1 MTMLGKVTKG
11 KVVAPHLLLLYG
23 PDGIGKSTFGAGA
36 PNPIFLGP
44 EKGTMNLDVAR
55 FPSPNKWDDV
65 IQAVDELGSSNHE
78 FKTLVVDTLDWLE
91 PLVYEKV
98 CTDYGVNSIEKAAG
112 GYGKGYREAFNTMVD
127 FRERLS
133 FIRETKK
140 MNVILLAHSKVTTFE
155 DPATEQGYNRYEL
168 KLQDSANV
176 SMRSMWREYVDSVL
190 FCNFET
196 FSKGEGKSARGV
208 STRDRKMWTEREPAF
223 DAKNRFGLPFE
234 MNLDWTE
241 YHNAVNSIGVSEGE
255 HPDKVRTRILTAVET
270 NKIAGDLAKKV
281 IESAQKAKT
290 TPQLYKI
297 EKRLQTKLGELN
309 G

>member
-11 KVVAPHLLLLYG
+11 KQIAPHLLLLYG

-36 PNPIFLGP
+36 PSPVFLGP

-55 FPSPNKWDDV
+55 FPSPNSWSDV
-65 IQAVDELGSSNHE
+65 IQAVDELGSSNHD

-98 CTDYGVNSIEKAAG
+98 CKDYSVNSIEKAAG
-112 GYGKGYREAFNTMVD
+112 GYGKGYREAFNHMVD

-133 FIRETKK
+133 FLRENKG
-140 MNVILLAHSKVTTFE
+140 MNIILLAHSKVTTFE

-168 KLQDSANV
+168 KLQDANSV
-176 SMRSMWREYVDSVL
+176 SIRSMWREYVDAVL
-190 FCNFET
+190 FCNFQT
-196 FSKGEGKSARGV
+196 FSKGEGKQARGI
-208 STRDRKMWTEREPAF
+208 STRERKIWTERDAAF

-234 MNLDWTE
+234 MNLDWNEYNSAVRGLEQPTE
-241 YHNAVNSIGVSEGE
+241 APES
-255 HPDKVRTRILTAVET
+255 VRQRILTTVKTANLAE
-270 NKIAGDLAKKV
+270 DLAKKV
-281 IESAQKAKT
+281 TDSAEKAT
-290 TPQLYKI
+290 TTVQLYKI
-297 EKRLQTKLGELN
+297 EKRLQTKIGELH